1 MNDHTRA
8 LLAEA
13 CGTFW
18 FFFIGAGAIL
28 ADNVIGGS
36 GLLPIAL
43 AHGITLAIAIS
54 TFGALSG
61 GHFNPAV
68 TFGIA
73 VAGKHPWARVPTYWI
88 AQLAGG
94 LAAGFALRLVF
105 DSMIAAVDKTHLG
118 TPALAGTVT
127 PTVGIVIEAILTVF
141 LVWAVYGTAVSP
153 LAPRI
158 AGFGIG
164 LTVMTDILIG
174 GPLTGA
180 AMNPARWLAT
190 AVPAGFYDAWYVYWI
205 GPLLGAAIA
214 GITIRYIFAPP
225 PHLEGS
231 KAA

>member
-1 MNDHTRA
+1 MNEHTRA

-28 ADNVIGGS
+28 TDSVISGT
-36 GLLPIAL
+36 GLLPIAF

-54 TFGALSG
+54 AFGALSG

-73 VAGKHPWARVPTYWI
+73 VAGRHRWARVPTYWI
-88 AQLAGG
+88 AQLVGG
-94 LAAGFALRLVF
+94 LVAGFALRLVF
-105 DSMIAAVDKTHLG
+105 DSAIATVDKTHLG
-118 TPALAGTVT
+118 TPALASTVT
-127 PTVGIVIEAILTVF
+127 PTVGIVIEAILTMF

-164 LTVMTDILIG
+164 LTVFTDILLG

-180 AMNPARWLAT
+180 AMNPARWFAT
-190 AVPAGFYDAWYVYWI
+190 AVPAGFYDNWSVYWI
-205 GPLLGAAIA
+205 GPLLGALVA

-225 PHLEGS
+225 TV
-231 KAA
+231 KAPAS

>member
-1 MNDHTRA
+1 MNEHMRA
-8 LLAEA
+8 LIAEA

-18 FFFIGAGAIL
+18 FLFIGAGAIL
-28 ADNVIGGS
+28 TDSVISGT
-36 GLLPIAL
+36 GLLPIAF

-54 TFGALSG
+54 AFGALSG

-73 VAGKHPWARVPTYWI
+73 VAGRHPWARVPTYWI
-88 AQLAGG
+88 AQLIGG
-94 LAAGFALRLVF
+94 LVAGYALRILF
-105 DSMIAAVDKTHLG
+105 DSAIAAIDKTHLG
-118 TPALAGTVT
+118 TPALAPAVS
-127 PTVGIVIEAILTVF
+127 PAAGIAIEAILTVF

-164 LTVMTDILIG
+164 LTVFTDILLG

-180 AMNPARWLAT
+180 AMNPARWFAT
-190 AVPAGFYDAWYVYWI
+190 AVPASFYDNWSVYWI

-214 GITIRYIFAPP
+214 GVTIRYVFAPP
-225 PHLEGS
+225 PDL
-231 KAA
+231 KAPA

>member
-1 MNDHTRA
+1 MNEHMRA
-8 LLAEA
+8 LIAEA

-28 ADNVIGGS
+28 TDSVISGA
-36 GLLPIAL
+36 GLLPIAF
-43 AHGITLAIAIS
+43 AHGVTLAIAIS
-54 TFGALSG
+54 AFGALSG

-73 VAGKHPWARVPTYWI
+73 IAGRHPWARVPTYWI
-88 AQLAGG
+88 AQLVGG
-94 LAAGFALRLVF
+94 LVAGYALRILF
-105 DSMIAAVDKTHLG
+105 DSAIAAVDKTHLG
-118 TPALAGTVT
+118 TPALAPAVSPAAGVA
-127 PTVGIVIEAILTVF
+127 IEAILTLF

-164 LTVMTDILIG
+164 LTVFTDILLG

-180 AMNPARWLAT
+180 AMNPARWFAT
-190 AVPAGFYDAWYVYWI
+190 AVPASFYDNWSVYWI

-214 GITIRYIFAPP
+214 GITIRYVFAPP
-225 PHLEGS
+225 SDL
-231 KAA
+231 KAPPA

>member
-1 MNDHTRA
+1 MKQHTRA

-13 CGTFW
+13 FGTFW
-18 FFFIGAGAIL
+18 FVFVGAGAIVT
-28 ADNVIGGS
+28 DTVIGGS

-43 AHGITLAIAIS
+43 AHGITLAVAIS
-54 TFGALSG
+54 AFGAISG

-68 TFGIA
+68 TFGLA
-73 VAGKHPWARVPTYWI
+73 VAGKHPWGRVPTYWV

-94 LAAGFALRLVF
+94 VLAGALLRYVF
-105 DSMIAAVDKTHLG
+105 DPMIAAVDRTHLG

-127 PTVGIVIEAILTVF
+127 PQAGILIEAILT
-141 LVWAVYGTAVSP
+141 LVLLWAVYGTAVSP

-164 LTVMTDILIG
+164 LTVTTDILVG

-190 AVPAGFYDAWYVYWI
+190 AVPAGFYDAWYVYWA
-205 GPLLGAAIA
+205 GPLLGALLA
-214 GITIRYIFAPP
+214 GLLIRFVLAPAEQERP
-225 PHLEGS
+225 T
-231 KAA
+231 

>member
-1 MNDHTRA
+1 MNEHTRA
-8 LLAEA
+8 LLAES

-18 FFFIGAGAIL
+18 FIFVGAGAIL
-28 ADNVIGGS
+28 TDSVIGGT

-43 AHGITLAIAIS
+43 AHGIALAIAIS
-54 TFGALSG
+54 VFGALSG

-68 TFGIA
+68 TFGLA
-73 VAGKHPWARVPTYWI
+73 VAGRHPWARVPTYWI
-88 AQLAGG
+88 AQLFGG
-94 LAAGFALRLVF
+94 LVAGFALRYVF
-105 DSMIAAVDKTHLG
+105 DSMIVAVDKTHLG

-127 PTVGIVIEAILTVF
+127 PIVGIVIETILT
-141 LVWAVYGTAVSP
+141 LLLMWAVYGTAVSP

-205 GPLLGAAIA
+205 GPLLGALI
-214 GITIRYIFAPP
+214 GGVTIRYLLAPADDRAAV
-225 PHLEGS
+225 
-231 KAA
+231 KAT